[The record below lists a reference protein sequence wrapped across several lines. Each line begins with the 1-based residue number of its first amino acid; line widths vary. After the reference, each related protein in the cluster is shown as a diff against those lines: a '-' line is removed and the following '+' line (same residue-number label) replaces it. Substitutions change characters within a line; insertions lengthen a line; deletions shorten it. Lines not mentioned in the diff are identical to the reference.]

1 MEAADRVDSAPTLT
15 LEALEAQLTE
25 LAAHIYAGTYRW
37 LCLLREFDER
47 GGWHGW
53 GRVRCDM
60 KSGCSR
66 QAQMPQRRK
75 DTSCMSTWIARPA
88 GR

>member
-47 GGWHGW
+47 GDGTAGA
-53 GRVRCDM
+53 
-60 KSGCSR
+60 SI
-66 QAQMPQRRK
+66 P
-75 DTSCMSTWIARPA
+75 ART
-88 GR
+88 G